1 MANKVFDVVLLFA
14 LPASGK
20 SEVRNFMANI
30 EPERLQN
37 EFHIGENLQ
46 LDDFPYVHFMRC
58 IDNELEKINGG
69 RLFYPSN
76 EEPFI
81 NDYDWGTLVQ
91 LLNDDYYDLTNRNE
105 IKVDSVAKWLF
116 KRIDGAGLKV
126 GIQPRISVLD
136 EEVVDELA
144 EKLEHEA
151 ELILQGKLKEYPE
164 SFENKT
170 IVIEAARGGHD
181 GAQMPLTGA
190 FGYQYSLAQFCPEI
204 LRNAAILYIWVTPE
218 ESRRKNA
225 DRANPDDPGSNLFHG
240 VPMPVM
246 LGDYG
251 CDNMAYLRENS
262 ELEDTV
268 TVKAYGQT
276 YHLPIGVFDN
286 RIDKTSFL
294 RQDKANWDAERVAD
308 VTEGIKSATDA
319 MYKNYKK

>member
-1 MANKVFDVVLLFA
+1 
-14 LPASGK
+14 
-20 SEVRNFMANI
+20 
-30 EPERLQN
+30 
-37 EFHIGENLQ
+37 
-46 LDDFPYVHFMRC
+46 
-58 IDNELEKINGG
+58 
-69 RLFYPSN
+69 
-76 EEPFI
+76 
-81 NDYDWGTLVQ
+81 
-91 LLNDDYYDLTNRNE
+91 
-105 IKVDSVAKWLF
+105 
-116 KRIDGAGLKV
+116 
-126 GIQPRISVLD
+126 LD
-136 EEVVDELA
+136 EAVVDELA
-144 EKLEHEA
+144 EKLEHQA
-151 ELILQGKLKEYPE
+151 DLILQGKLKEYPE

-251 CDNMAYLRENS
+251 CDDMAYLRENS

-268 TVKAYGQT
+268 TVKAYGHT